1 MVKSLKIIA
10 LLLIFSFSAEAQTGT
25 VLFKV
30 KGIKSAKGGNLS
42 SGIFIEENFPEVG
55 KQFMGKDVKVEGD
68 EMEILLENVPV
79 GTYGAV
85 VFQDTDSDQELDSN
99 FMGFPKEPIG
109 FANNAKIRFGPPKF
123 KDAAISVKAGE
134 IVIVEINLK

>member
-1 MVKSLKIIA
+1 M
-10 LLLIFSFSAEAQTGT
+10 LLLCVVSAQAQTGN

-30 KGIKSAKGGNLS
+30 KGIKTAKGGNLS
-42 SGIFIEENFPEVG
+42 SGIFTEENFPEVG
-55 KQFMGKDVKVEGD
+55 KQFKGKDVTVDGA
-68 EMEILLENVPV
+68 EMEVLLESVPI

-85 VFQDTDSDQELDSN
+85 VFQDTDSDQELDAN

-123 KDAAISVKAGE
+123 KDAAIEVVAGE
-134 IVIVEINLK
+134 TVIVEINLK